1 MVGAVGWDQLQRS
14 ALLSLDGLVALV
26 VAQSVVAR
34 KMYWVTSSFAL
45 VLAHVVVVVA
55 RQVLM
60 TSRVFE
66 RILSFVSAR
75 QVTCAWNVLHCD
87 RGSSSTVAS
96 RNLQSVRFEAR
107 FRVVDRTD
115 DCDGDV
121 PRND

>member
-34 KMYWVTSSFAL
+34 KMHWVTSSFAL

-60 TSRVFE
+60 TSRIFE
-66 RILSFVSAR
+66 RILSFVSER
-75 QVTCAWNVLHCD
+75 QVTCIWNVLHCD